1 MGSVSHFIKSKIST
15 KFQAP
20 GKEKPHLSSEEWV
33 LVSLLGIYLLTVIWG
48 LLADGTW
55 DDDCVDRYYNTC
67 QAFDHPQHFIGL
79 WNRPLFV
86 LLFALPVLLS
96 KYAIITLMPAV
107 SIITNY
113 ALYKAAR
120 LQNIRNAYLVIP
132 FLTFQAFYFPISF
145 SALAEPLAAC
155 IMAMGLLFHV
165 KKKYLAFVIV
175 GSLLPLARLELS
187 PLLVFWLIILIQQ
200 KHWKIIPLLIVPTL
214 LWNFAG
220 TYFSGDPIWLLSQIF
235 GQGDTVNRYGQT
247 TFWSYFQ
254 RYIFVVGPVV
264 FYFLL
269 IGLFEQIYQ
278 RRLNLFVSIQFLVGF
293 AIYVVFSWKL
303 SLGQAAG
310 FLRHLISLSPLAA
323 YLALSGFNHWINS
336 ADENNTRI
344 RNLFWSIIILLL
356 TYAFLSK
363 KLILHNLITPEAEYT
378 NLLIISVLTLIFI
391 GAIYFS
397 KSFNSKT
404 FQNYI
409 ISTIIVL
416 TVGYTLITEPPD
428 KNSSEEREIM
438 KLISDWYV
446 EYDVHR
452 YKTYANHGWFY
463 YANTLERF
471 GDQFGQVTLANLN
484 AAPDSA
490 VVIWENHYSQRLR
503 GDVPLDSLRNN
514 PRFKEIHRLTSH
526 ETKFNAIVYQVIN

>member
-55 DDDCVDRYYNTC
+55 DDDCVDRYYNTR

-416 TVGYTLITEPPD
+416 TVGYTLITEPPH

-471 GDQFGQVTLANLN
+471 SDQFGQVTLANLN
-484 AAPDSA
+484 SAPDSA

>member
-471 GDQFGQVTLANLN
+471 SDQFGQVTLANLN
-484 AAPDSA
+484 SAPDSA

>member
-1 MGSVSHFIKSKIST
+1 VSQST
-15 KFQAP
+15 TNEVLTESQVP
-20 GKEKPHLSSEEWV
+20 GKVKPRLSSEEWV

-55 DDDCVDRYYNTC
+55 DDDCVDRYYNTR
-67 QAFDHPQHFIGL
+67 QAFDHPKHFIGL

-96 KYAIITLMPAV
+96 KYAIITLMPVV

-113 ALYKAAR
+113 ALYRAAK

-155 IMAMGLLFHV
+155 IMALGLLFYLE
-165 KKKYLAFVIV
+165 KKYVAFVIV

-200 KHWKIIPLLIVPTL
+200 KQWKIIPLLIVPTL

-220 TYFSGDPIWLLSQIF
+220 TYFTGDPIWLYSQTF
-235 GQGDTVNRYGQT
+235 GQGQTANRYGQT
-247 TFWSYFQ
+247 SFWSYFQ

-264 FYFLL
+264 FYFFL
-269 IGLFEQIYQ
+269 IGLFEKIYQ
-278 RRLNLFVSIQFLVGF
+278 RRVDLFVSIQFLVGF
-293 AIYVVFSWKL
+293 FIYVVFSWKL

-310 FLRHLISLSPLAA
+310 FLRHLISLSPLVA
-323 YLALSGFNHWINS
+323 YLALNGFNQWFNS
-336 ADENNTRI
+336 IHEKKARI
-344 RNLFWSIIILLL
+344 RTLIGSIIILIL
-356 TYAFLSK
+356 TYVFLSE
-363 KLILHNLITPEAEYT
+363 KLIIHHLIIPEADYA
-378 NLLIISVLTLIFI
+378 NLLVISTLLLFFI
-391 GAIYFS
+391 GAIFFR
-397 KSFNSKT
+397 KSIKVKT
-404 FQNYI
+404 LLRYVV
-409 ISTIIVL
+409 STIIVL
-416 TVGYTLITEPPD
+416 TIGYTLVTEPPD
-428 KNSSEEREIM
+428 KNNSEEREIM
-438 KLISDWYV
+438 KLLSDWYI
-446 EYDVHR
+446 EHDVYR
-452 YKTYANHGWFY
+452 FKTYANHGWFY
-463 YANTLERF
+463 YANTLDRSS
-471 GDQFGQVTLANLN
+471 DRFGQVTMANLE

-514 PRFKEIHRLTSH
+514 PRFEELLKLTSH
-526 ETKFNAIVYQVIN
+526 ETKFNAIVFQVIN

>member
-1 MGSVSHFIKSKIST
+1 MSSVSHSKKNIAST
-15 KFQAP
+15 EAQAP
-20 GKEKPHLSSEEWV
+20 AYAEPRLSSEEWV

-55 DDDCVDRYYNTC
+55 DDDCVDRYYNTR
-67 QAFDHPQHFIGL
+67 QAFDHTQHFIGL

-86 LLFALPVLLS
+86 LLFAIPVLLS

-107 SIITNY
+107 SIITNFT
-113 ALYKAAR
+113 LYKAAK
-120 LQNIRNAYLVIP
+120 LQNNRNAYLVIP

-155 IMAMGLLFHV
+155 IMALGLLFYV
-165 KKKYLAFVIV
+165 QKKYLAFVIV

-187 PLLVFWLIILIQQ
+187 PLLVFWFIILIQQ
-200 KHWKIIPLLIVPTL
+200 KHWKIIPLLMVPTL

-220 TYFSGDPIWLLSQIF
+220 TYFSGDPIWLYSQII
-235 GQGDTVNRYGQT
+235 GQGDIVNRYGQT
-247 TFWSYFQ
+247 HFWSYFQ

-269 IGLFEQIYQ
+269 IGLFEQIY
-278 RRLNLFVSIQFLVGF
+278 RRKLDLFVTTQFLVGF

-310 FLRHLISLSPLAA
+310 FLRHLISLSPLVA
-323 YLALSGFNHWINS
+323 YLALTGFNHWIHS
-336 ADENNTRI
+336 IDEKNARI
-344 RNLFWSIIILLL
+344 RSLVWSLIILLL

-363 KLILHNLITPEAEYT
+363 KLILHNLITPEPDYT
-378 NLLIISVLTLIFI
+378 NLLIISILTLIFI
-391 GAIYFS
+391 GAITFR
-397 KSFNSKT
+397 KSFNSKPIL
-404 FQNYI
+404 NVI

-416 TVGYTLITEPPD
+416 TVGYTLVTEPPD
-428 KNSSEEREIM
+428 KNNSEEREIM
-438 KLISDWYV
+438 TLISDWYV

-452 YKTYANHGWFY
+452 YKTYANHGWFF
-463 YANTLERF
+463 YANTLDRWS
-471 GDQFGQVTLANLN
+471 DRFGQVTLANLN
-484 AAPDSA
+484 SAPDSA

-503 GDVPLDSLRNN
+503 GDVPLDSLRDN
-514 PRFKEIHRLTSH
+514 PRFKEIHKLTSH

>member
-155 IMAMGLLFHV
+155 IMAMGLLFHI

-471 GDQFGQVTLANLN
+471 SDQFGQVTLANLN
-484 AAPDSA
+484 SAPDSA

-514 PRFKEIHRLTSH
+514 PRFKEIHKLTSH

>member
-55 DDDCVDRYYNTC
+55 DDDCVDRYYNTR

-363 KLILHNLITPEAEYT
+363 KLILHNLITPEPEYT

-471 GDQFGQVTLANLN
+471 SDQFGQVTLANLN
-484 AAPDSA
+484 SAPDSA

>member
-155 IMAMGLLFHV
+155 IMAMGLLFHI

-363 KLILHNLITPEAEYT
+363 KLILHNLITPEPEYT

-514 PRFKEIHRLTSH
+514 PRFKEIHKLTSH

>member
-155 IMAMGLLFHV
+155 IMAMGLLFHI

>member
-155 IMAMGLLFHV
+155 IMAMGLLFHI

-514 PRFKEIHRLTSH
+514 PRFKEIHKLTSH

>member
-55 DDDCVDRYYNTC
+55 DDDCVDRYYNTR

-416 TVGYTLITEPPD
+416 TVGYTLITEPPH

-471 GDQFGQVTLANLN
+471 SDQFGQVTLANLN
-484 AAPDSA
+484 SAPDSA

-514 PRFKEIHRLTSH
+514 PRFKEIHKLTSH

>member
-363 KLILHNLITPEAEYT
+363 KLILHNLITPEPEYT

-471 GDQFGQVTLANLN
+471 SDQFGQVTLANLN
-484 AAPDSA
+484 SAPDSA

-514 PRFKEIHRLTSH
+514 PRFKEIHKLTSH